1 MDNYIFDLDGTL
13 VDSSSEILQCLQQA
27 LNQNFVTYDKSKL
40 NTDIMGPSLKEIIK
54 LIVPELNDEKI
65 INSVVAR
72 YRFLYDYNTKDSSKL
87 YAGMFDLL
95 EMLLKENK
103 KIFIATNKP
112 KIPTMRLVNSLNI
125 NFFNDI
131 LTPDKYSQD
140 KRLNKQEMIED
151 IIIKHEL
158 CKEKTVMLGDILSD
172 IDSAHSA
179 GIKVIG
185 ALWGYAKDINSLK
198 ETADFVLD
206 KPTGT
211 IQ

>member
-13 VDSSSEILQCLQQA
+13 VDTSYEILQCLRQA
-27 LNQNFVTYDKSKL
+27 LNENFVEYDESKL

-54 LIVPELNDEKI
+54 LVVPELNDEKI
-65 INSVVAR
+65 INNVVAR
-72 YRFLYDYNTKDSSKL
+72 YRFLYDYNNKDSSKL
-87 YAGMFDLL
+87 YAGMFDWL
-95 EMLLKENK
+95 ERLIKENK

-151 IIIKHEL
+151 IITKHKL
-158 CKEKTVMLGDILSD
+158 CKEKTVMVGDVLSD

-179 GIKVIG
+179 GIKAIG
-185 ALWGYAKDINSLK
+185 ALWGYAKDIDLLK
-198 ETADFVLD
+198 ETADFVLN
-206 KPTGT
+206 KPTEAM
-211 IQ
+211 Q

>member
-13 VDSSSEILQCLQQA
+13 VDTSHEVLQCLKKA
-27 LNQNFVTYDKSKL
+27 LKQNFVEYDESKL

-54 LIVPELNDEKI
+54 LVVPELNDEKI
-65 INSVVAR
+65 INNVVAR
-72 YRFLYDYNTKDSSKL
+72 YRFLYDYNNKDSSKL
-87 YAGMFDLL
+87 YAGMFDWL
-95 EMLLKENK
+95 ERLIKENK

-151 IIIKHEL
+151 IITKHKL
-158 CKEKTVMLGDILSD
+158 CKEKTVMVGDVISD

-179 GIKVIG
+179 GIKAIG
-185 ALWGYAKDINSLK
+185 ALWGYAKDINLLK

>member
-1 MDNYIFDLDGTL
+1 MDNFIFNLDGTL
-13 VDSSSEILQCLQQA
+13 LDSSHEILQCLKQA
-27 LNQNFVTYDKSKL
+27 LNENFIVYDKSKL

-65 INSVVAR
+65 INSIVAR
-72 YRFLYDYNTKDSSKL
+72 YRFLYDYNNKDLSKL
-87 YAGMFDLL
+87 YDGIFDWL
-95 EMLLKENK
+95 EYLIKENK
-103 KIFIATNKP
+103 KIFIVTNKS
-112 KIPTMRLVNSLNI
+112 KIPTMRLVNTLNI

-140 KRLNKQEMIED
+140 KRLKKQEMIED
-151 IIIKHEL
+151 IIIKHKL
-158 CKEKTVMLGDILSD
+158 QKEKTVMVGNVLSD
-172 IDSAHSA
+172 IDSAHNA
-179 GIKVIG
+179 GIKAIG

-198 ETADFVLD
+198 ETADFILD

>member
-13 VDSSSEILQCLQQA
+13 VDTSYEILQCLRQA
-27 LNQNFVTYDKSKL
+27 LNENFVEYDESKL

-54 LIVPELNDEKI
+54 LVVPELNDEKI

-72 YRFLYDYNTKDSSKL
+72 YRFLYDYNNKDSSKL
-87 YAGMFDLL
+87 YDGILNWL
-95 EMLLKENK
+95 EHLIKENK

-151 IIIKHEL
+151 IIIKHKL
-158 CKEKTVMLGDILSD
+158 CKEKTVMVGDVLSD

-179 GIKVIG
+179 GIKAIG
-185 ALWGYAKDINSLK
+185 ALWGYAKDINLLK